1 MGALMEKLAKSIF
14 LPIKIGEFSKGLDG
28 TLGSMLNFSS
38 EVGGGD
44 LLKVLLSLFPMHLDL
59 VIVKKKIVERKEKN

>member
-14 LPIKIGEFSKGLDG
+14 LPIKIGDFSKGLDD
-28 TLGSMLNFSS
+28 TLGSMLDFSS

-44 LLKVLLSLFPMHLDL
+44 LLKVLLSLSPMHLDL
-59 VIVKKKIVERKEKN
+59 VIVKKIVERKEIN